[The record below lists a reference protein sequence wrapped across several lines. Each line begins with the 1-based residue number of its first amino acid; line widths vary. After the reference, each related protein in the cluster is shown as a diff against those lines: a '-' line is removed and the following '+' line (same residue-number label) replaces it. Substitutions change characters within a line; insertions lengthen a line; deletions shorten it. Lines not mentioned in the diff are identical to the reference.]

1 MRSNSCP
8 ECQGS
13 MVEGFVPGESNSM
26 RTVSSWAEGAPQ
38 SRWYGVKLKGKAIPI
53 QTWRCQRCGFLKQY
67 ARG

>member
-13 MVEGFVPGESNSM
+13 MVEGFVVGESQGV
-26 RTVSSWAEGAPQ
+26 RAVSTWAEGAPE
-38 SRWYGVKLKGKAIPI
+38 SRWFGLKLKTKPIPI
-53 QTWRCQRCGFLKQY
+53 QTWRCQRCGYLKNY